1 MNEFKIPRLTRW
13 QFFKNKLAYRML
25 KLMGFTVYTNRY
37 AGMCQDSGKII
48 WLTACAGKLGYE
60 TPSYVEEGS

>member
-1 MNEFKIPRLTRW
+1 MNEFKIPHLTRW

-37 AGMCQDSGKII
+37 AGMCQDCGKII
-48 WLTACAGKLGYE
+48 WLTACAGKLEYE
-60 TPSYVEEGS
+60 TLSYVEEGS

>member
-1 MNEFKIPRLTRW
+1 MNEFKIPCLTRW
-13 QFFKNKLAYRML
+13 QFFKNKLACRIL

-37 AGMCQDSGKII
+37 AGMCKDSGKII
-48 WLTACAGKLGYE
+48 WLTACAGKLEYE